1 VWEDLGTGDFGRLRG
16 EIGSLV
22 VGKKADLVVFDF
34 RCLHL
39 STAVHLT
46 GTLRH
51 TGLGRDVERVMVD
64 GRRVGEHGMP
74 VCARR
79 DAILVQ
85 GQKAANALWARAV
98 V

>member
-1 VWEDLGTGDFGRLRG
+1 M
-16 EIGSLV
+16 
-22 VGKKADLVVFDF
+22 VGKQADLVVFDCC
-34 RCLHL
+34 CLHL
-39 STAVHLT
+39 SLAVYLT

-51 TGLGRDVERVMVD
+51 TGLGRDMERVMVD

-79 DAILVQ
+79 DAIRVQ